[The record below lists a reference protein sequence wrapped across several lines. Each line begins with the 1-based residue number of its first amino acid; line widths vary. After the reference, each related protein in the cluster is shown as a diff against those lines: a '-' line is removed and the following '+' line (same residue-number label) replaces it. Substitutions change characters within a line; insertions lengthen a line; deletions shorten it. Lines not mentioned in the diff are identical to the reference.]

1 MKYLTIEEIIDHC
14 NRQLERLPSGTN
26 GYQEHESV
34 RAYLQELRHF
44 RSLGVSFDK
53 LRDLV
58 ENCGDGKHIP
68 VEALVGETVWVVDH
82 HMTVTPYQITHI
94 DAFAEDNRTY
104 YCQGRVGT
112 YAFDEEEFGVSVFL
126 TQEEAKATV
135 AKIEGGSE

>member
-1 MKYLTIEEIIDHC
+1 MKNLSIDELIDHC
-14 NRQLERLPSGTN
+14 NRQLERLPPGTN
-26 GYQEHESV
+26 GYQEHESI

-82 HMTVTPYQITHI
+82 HLTVTPYQITHI

-112 YAFDEEEFGVSVFL
+112 YCFDEEEFGDTVFH
-126 TQEEAKATV
+126 TSDAAKAEV
-135 AKIEGGSE
+135 EELMRGVK

>member
-1 MKYLTIEEIIDHC
+1 MKHLSIDELIDHC

-58 ENCGDGKHIP
+58 ETCGEGKYIP
-68 VEALVGETVWVVDH
+68 VEALVGETVWIVDH
-82 HMTVTPYQITHI
+82 HMTITPYQITHI
-94 DAFAEDNRTY
+94 DTFDEGNRTY
-104 YCQGRVGT
+104 YCQGRVGS
-112 YAFDEEEFGVSVFL
+112 YCFDEEEFGDNVFK
-126 TQEEAKATV
+126 TVEEAQKAV
-135 AKIEGGSE
+135 AELEGGPK